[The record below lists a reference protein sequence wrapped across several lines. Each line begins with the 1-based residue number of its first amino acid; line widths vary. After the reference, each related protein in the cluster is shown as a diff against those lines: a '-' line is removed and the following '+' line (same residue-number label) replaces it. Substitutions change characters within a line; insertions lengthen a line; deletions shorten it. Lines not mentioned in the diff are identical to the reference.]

1 MDFNR
6 FIFPAPTPSYTASSL
21 DKILWVPRTRF
32 FSMKSLVKLQ
42 DSYAN
47 YYSTP
52 RNSSRSPSMSKQN
65 NSYIPCHYQTTSEG
79 YKNLIIF
86 FHGNA
91 EDIGIASSFTKKLA
105 IGLKANVL
113 SVEYPGYGVYKGSPD
128 AKTILEDAEI
138 VYDFLTNE
146 VGLNPQNIIIFGR
159 SIGSGPATHLA
170 ANRKP
175 GALIL
180 MSPYTSIKAA
190 VAGIAGN
197 LVSSLFAERFCNID
211 EMEKVE
217 CPCFLIHGKKDRII
231 PWEHSQDLFSKC
243 KAPIAFNLSETM
255 SHNTFKLIT
264 DIISPIKKFFK
275 QLGFKINKG
284 TICFP
289 DYAHQLPSK
298 FENCQNFEIA
308 STIVDSIIFDS
319 SRKTSAVE

>member
-217 CPCFLIHGKKDRII
+217 CPCFLIHGKKRSHY
-231 PWEHSQDLFSKC
+231 PMGTLSGSLF
-243 KAPIAFNLSETM
+243 
-255 SHNTFKLIT
+255 
-264 DIISPIKKFFK
+264 
-275 QLGFKINKG
+275 
-284 TICFP
+284 
-289 DYAHQLPSK
+289 
-298 FENCQNFEIA
+298 
-308 STIVDSIIFDS
+308 
-319 SRKTSAVE
+319 